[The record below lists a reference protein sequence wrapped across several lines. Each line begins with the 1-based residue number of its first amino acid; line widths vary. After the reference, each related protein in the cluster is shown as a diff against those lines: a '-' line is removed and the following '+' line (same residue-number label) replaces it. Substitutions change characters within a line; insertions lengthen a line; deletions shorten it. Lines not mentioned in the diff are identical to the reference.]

1 MATIEIENGKQVEEL
16 LQIRRITENS
26 YFLVS
31 DQGLARKIQLT
42 DLRASFNGDTAISN
56 LQNVYY
62 SVEKINELLGHIY
75 DELDRIN
82 SRIDNFDSKLD
93 NIYNDFCN
101 DLNAFKRYVENVFAE
116 LRQEDKDIRAL
127 IAREVNRLDLKIDTL
142 EQTLNDRIDR
152 EVLAI
157 NNRIDKEVQDLNTR
171 ITNEVTTIN
180 NKIAKEVQD
189 LNTRITNEVST
200 LNNTITTNVN
210 NLTTKISNVDKKF
223 GPVTLIQVGT
233 TPPSRLT
240 KGTLYLQYF

>member
-42 DLRASFNGDTAISN
+42 DLRAAFNGDTAISN

-82 SRIDNFDSKLD
+82 GRIDNFDSKLD

-127 IAREVNRLDLKIDTL
+127 IAREVARLDLKIDTV
-142 EQTLNDRIDR
+142 ESTLNSRIDR
-152 EVLAI
+152 EVLTL
-157 NNRIDKEVQDLNTR
+157 NNRIDKEVQTINTR
-171 ITNEVTTIN
+171 IDTEIQTIN
-180 NKIAKEVQD
+180 NRITKEVND
-189 LNTRITNEVST
+189 LNDRIDDEVSALT
-200 LNNTITTNVN
+200 TKINNEISSVN
-210 NLTTKISNVDKKF
+210 TKISNVDKKF

-233 TPPSRLT
+233 TPPARLT